1 MVFAKILEEFGI
13 TDKVSAEMIPDNR
26 TLTQEKILSIT
37 CDNASCNNVMIA
49 ELAKILPN
57 FSEVGHT
64 RCFLHIVNLVA
75 KSVIRQ
81 FDVQKKRDDEHLDEA
96 EQELRNLAGDV
107 DLENEQ
113 AEEVMEQCQLSGEID
128 AGDKD
133 ESDDD
138 VEGWIDEMMLLSPSE
153 RERVEADI
161 RPVKLVLVKV
171 RYN

>member
-1 MVFAKILEEFGI
+1 
-13 TDKVSAEMIPDNR
+13 
-26 TLTQEKILSIT
+26 
-37 CDNASCNNVMIA
+37 MIA

-81 FDVQKKRDDEHLDEA
+81 FDVQKKQDDEHLDEA
-96 EQELRNLAGDV
+96 EQDLRNLAGDV

-113 AEEVMEQCQLSGEID
+113 AEEIMEQCQASGEIN
-128 AGDKD
+128 AGD
-133 ESDDD
+133 ESDDN
-138 VEGWIDEMMLLSPSE
+138 VEGWIDEMMLLLPSE
-153 RERVEADI
+153 REWVEADI

-171 RYN
+171 RYQ